1 MYGYIKKE
9 NCEYSY
15 YFLVGLLN
23 YSLFWFFIKN
33 TGYVLRGGY
42 YTFKTNYINPF
53 PVPKYTQEMDKPIK
67 SIEKSV
73 RTMLEAGK
81 ENDID
86 KCNINYQIAQLY
98 GLTPD
103 EIKLIENS

>member
-1 MYGYIKKE
+1 
-9 NCEYSY
+9 
-15 YFLVGLLN
+15 
-23 YSLFWFFIKN
+23 
-33 TGYVLRGGY
+33 
-42 YTFKTNYINPF
+42 
-53 PVPKYTQEMDKPIK
+53 MDKPIK